1 VLNIA
6 LIDASIGATPAQEN
20 FERVLSAD
28 LTGFKVSD
36 GIDPPPVPTV
46 KSDFDA
52 VIVTGSQCSVYEDRP
67 WIHRL
72 TDWARAV
79 HEAGV
84 PMLGIC
90 WGHQFLAQALGGRIV
105 AMAEYELGY
114 ETIRRT
120 AESPLFEGLPEEFV
134 AFETHSDRVYEL
146 PEGARLL
153 AENERGIQAFEL
165 DGSYGVQFHPEY
177 DLETAEQVTKRKDL
191 PEEQIAAV
199 LAEITP
205 EASEAARPARRVFEN
220 FESIVAAR

>member
-1 VLNIA
+1 MLNIA

-46 KSDFDA
+46 QSDFDA

-72 TDWARAV
+72 TDWAREV

-84 PMLGIC
+84 PILGIC

-120 AESPLFEGLPEEFV
+120 DQSPLFEGIPEEFV

-146 PEGARLL
+146 PEGATLL

-177 DLETAEQVTKRKDL
+177 DLDTAEHVTKRKDL
-191 PEEQIAAV
+191 PDEQIAAV

-205 EASEAARPARRVFEN
+205 ETYETAKAARRVFEN
-220 FESIVAAR
+220 FESIAARD